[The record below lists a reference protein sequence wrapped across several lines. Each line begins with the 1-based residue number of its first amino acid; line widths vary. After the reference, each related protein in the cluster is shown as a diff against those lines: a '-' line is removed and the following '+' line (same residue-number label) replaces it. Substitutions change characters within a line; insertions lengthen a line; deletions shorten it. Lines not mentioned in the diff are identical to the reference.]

1 MKTLLLVTF
10 LLASVVV
17 TTRAQYRWP
26 WDVYGR
32 LEKAPVVGLEERD
45 TGRSDITGDQETIQK
60 LGSSSNI
67 QE

>member
-1 MKTLLLVTF
+1 MKTLLFVTF

-17 TTRAQYRWP
+17 TTRGQYGWYR
-26 WDVYGR
+26 R
-32 LEKAPVVGLEERD
+32 LGHRLQKAPVVGLEERD
-45 TGRSDITGDQETIQK
+45 TGTRGITGDQETIQK